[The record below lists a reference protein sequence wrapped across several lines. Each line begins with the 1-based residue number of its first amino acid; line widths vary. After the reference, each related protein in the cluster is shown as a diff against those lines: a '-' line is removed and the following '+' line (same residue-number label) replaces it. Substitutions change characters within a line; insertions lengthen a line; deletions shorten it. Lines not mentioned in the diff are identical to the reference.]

1 MTQFH
6 DIKTYTELKMKLD
19 LLGIDYPPEY
29 LFDFAISAKRN
40 MEIHGMSAAS
50 WSRFCEAIQWRID
63 NGLPLSAMN
72 SLNSGIM

>member
-29 LFDFAISAKRN
+29 LFDFAISERYIK
-40 MEIHGMSAAS
+40 IH
-50 WSRFCEAIQWRID
+50 
-63 NGLPLSAMN
+63 
-72 SLNSGIM
+72 